1 MSQGNRSLV
10 VGVDGSEASLGAL
23 DWAAD
28 EAQHHG
34 WPVQLVNAY
43 LARLPDVAFV
53 GRKPAVAKGDEAA
66 KEIFATARQRLDA
79 GGYAGVEVSTATHEG
94 RPREVLLRAAAE
106 ARALVV
112 GREGTGRVADLL
124 VGSTS
129 LACAMHS
136 RQTPVVVV
144 PASWDA
150 TRSRERPE
158 RLVVVGVDGSR
169 RCRAAIDYAFSTASD
184 RSARLV
190 AVLASDAGSEASQFL
205 TDTLAGWTSKHPDV
219 PLTKVVEFEH
229 PAVAIRRHSHEADLV
244 VIGGRGH
251 GEVTGMLLGS
261 VARAVLYLVD
271 RPTAV
276 VHQPR

>member
-1 MSQGNRSLV
+1 MPQGNPPLV
-10 VGVDGSEASLGAL
+10 VGVDGSEASLVAL

-28 EAQHHG
+28 EARHRG

-43 LARLPDVAFV
+43 LVRLPDVAFV
-53 GRKPAVAKGDEAA
+53 GRTPTVAKGDETA
-66 KEIFATARQRLDA
+66 KEIFSAARQRLDTR
-79 GGYAGVEVSTATHEG
+79 GYGDVEVSTTAREG
-94 RPREVLLRAAAE
+94 RPRRVLLSAAAE

-136 RQTPVVVV
+136 KHSPVVVV

-150 TRSRERPE
+150 TKSPDRRKRQ
-158 RLVVVGVDGSR
+158 VVVGVDGSR

-184 RSARLV
+184 WGARLI
-190 AVLASDAGSEASQFL
+190 AVLASDVGPEATRFL
-205 TDTLAGWTSKHPDV
+205 TEALAAWTSKYPDV
-219 PLTKVVEFEH
+219 PLTKVIDIEH
-229 PAVAIRRHSHEADLV
+229 PAVAIRNHSRDADLV